1 MPRKTTNI
9 NLIAY
14 STDASM
20 IEGTASNIIFPKS
33 AEEISRLIKIGS
45 KFTIRGAG
53 TGLVGG
59 AVPDNDIVLD
69 ISKMNKIL
77 NLDRDKRIVEVE
89 SGVIL
94 DELNSELG
102 KYNLEFPVNPSS
114 HEVCTIGGMIA
125 TNAVGSRA
133 VKYGR
138 TSNWIEEIEAVSGKG
153 EIIKINKASLLDFA
167 GMEGITGIIT
177 RAKLKVVEKK
187 SRTAS
192 LFAFDELD
200 DIYHSVAKFKLMNS
214 VSALEFLD
222 KITSSIIG
230 LEGRYHLIVEFES
243 DEGELKGKKYHEIM
257 KLRDEVY
264 PSLAKLGFTRIE
276 DPKIFIHKFSELGE
290 FLESGKIPY
299 FGHLGSGIIHPVFQ
313 KNDDERIKVLM
324 KYIKSIHGQVSGE
337 HGIGLR
343 KREFVEPME
352 RKLIQ
357 RIKKRY
363 DPECKINCNKVIAQG
378 KDEQEEKE
386 KTEKTRGNERVEE
399 AIKKIDEQEKIN
411 QEEAKNGN

>member
-1 MPRKTTNI
+1 MAGKKKNI
-9 NLIAY
+9 DLIAY

-20 IEGTASNIIFPKS
+20 IPGNATGVLFPKS
-33 AEEISRLIKIGS
+33 AEEISRI
-45 KFTIRGAG
+45 IRGGSNFVVRGGG

-59 AVPDNDIVLD
+59 AVPLNSVVLD
-69 ISKMNKIL
+69 LSKMNKII
-77 NLDRDKRIVEVE
+77 NLDRDKKIVEVE
-89 SGVIL
+89 PGIIL
-94 DELNSELG
+94 DELNHELE
-102 KYNLEFPVNPSS
+102 KYSLEFPVNPSS
-114 HEVCTIGGMIA
+114 HEVCTIGGMIS

-138 TSNWIEEIEAVSGKG
+138 TSNWIEELEAVSGKG
-153 EIIKINKASLLDFA
+153 EILKINKAGIQDFS

-177 RAKLKVVEKK
+177 KAKLKLVEKK

-192 LFAFDELD
+192 LFAFDRPDE
-200 DIYHSVAKFKLMNS
+200 IYSSISKFKLMNN

-222 KITSSIIG
+222 KIVSSILG
-230 LEGRYHLIVEFES
+230 LEERYHLIVEFES
-243 DEGELKGKKYHEIM
+243 DDGELKGKKYQEIM

-264 PSLAKLGFTRIE
+264 PSLAKLGFVRIE
-276 DPKIFIHKFSELGE
+276 DPKILIHKFQELSE
-290 FLESGKIPY
+290 FLESGKIPF

-324 KYIKSIHGQVSGE
+324 KYIRSIHGQVTGE

-352 RKLIQ
+352 RKLIE

-363 DPECKINCNKVIAQG
+363 DPDCRINCNKFIEN
-378 KDEQEEKE
+378 KKSEETSE
-386 KTEKTRGNERVEE
+386 RAEERVEE
-399 AIKKIDEQEKIN
+399 AQKLIEEQNKENI
-411 QEEAKNGN
+411 EERK